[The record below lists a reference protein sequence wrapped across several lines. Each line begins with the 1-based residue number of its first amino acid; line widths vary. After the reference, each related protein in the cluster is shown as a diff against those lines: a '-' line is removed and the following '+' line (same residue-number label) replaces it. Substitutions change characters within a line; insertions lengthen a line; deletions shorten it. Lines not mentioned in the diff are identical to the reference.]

1 MMQKRQNLQEFL
13 LDKIRSLKIFLFILR
28 FKHLINNLNH
38 SYDRRGGRMKRKQF
52 MVFILAILVLFS
64 VNSFTETTK
73 LKQIGRYTL
82 VRIKGEVPTAEVMK
96 ILVDKYAGDIK
107 YGFDTA
113 GYGDVF
119 LPFLDQI
126 KAASFE
132 DAELPVGQ
140 KFMWMLF
147 RSRGKVKVAEDL
159 EWAGKAPLPVFVFKV
174 QRDFKHYT
182 FIIPKPCGN
191 IALVNVEEIIPDAVC
206 DIQVSPEK
214 ANINDPISVDMS
226 GSQHAKSMEVE
237 IFDSEGAKVA
247 SQTLM
252 PDSPKWQTK
261 FDKPGEYVFKGKALN
276 VEGKPSTNMCE
287 AKTYINAPPTCKLW
301 TSCLPCKNFVGR
313 PITIDGSN
321 SMDPDGEVVKA
332 EFQITDEMGTA
343 VDSYSDSDSPFTWEK
358 VFEKAGIYSITLVVT
373 DDFGAMSEP
382 CKLDLEVTQKTL
394 YGLVDVGPGLAR
406 GSYGNYL
413 DGRVGLQYFLVP
425 ETFSLIVEAGGALSV
440 ANSEAWKSFFLT
452 NATFNYHADAFFI
465 GAGAG
470 YASKVKEERD
480 GDVFL
485 LGDIGFEVFNNYTN
499 AGQLF
504 FEVHFPLGEG
514 RSFSKHHKLLFGFR
528 MLF

>member
-1 MMQKRQNLQEFL
+1 MKNKHFML
-13 LDKIRSLKIFLFILR
+13 LVI
-28 FKHLINNLNH
+28 
-38 SYDRRGGRMKRKQF
+38 G
-52 MVFILAILVLFS
+52 VLVLFS
-64 VNSFTETTK
+64 VSTFAETTK
-73 LKQIGRYTL
+73 LTQIGRYTL

-126 KAASFE
+126 KTASFE
-132 DAELPVGQ
+132 DAELPIGQ

-174 QRDFKHYT
+174 QKEFKHYT

-191 IALVNVEEIIPDAVC
+191 VALVDVKEIIPDAVC
-206 DIQVSPEK
+206 DIQVSPAK

-226 GSQHAKSMEVE
+226 GSQHAMSMEVE
-237 IFDSEGAKVA
+237 VFDAEGTKIA
-247 SQTLM
+247 SQSLT

-276 VEGKPSTNMCE
+276 AKGTPSTNACE

-313 PITIDGSN
+313 PITIDASN
-321 SMDPDGEVVKA
+321 STDPDGEVVKA
-332 EFQITDEMGTA
+332 DFQITDESGEV
-343 VDSYSDSDSPFTWEK
+343 VDTYTDSEAPFTWEK
-358 VFEKAGIYSITLVVT
+358 VFEEAGTYAITLVVT

-394 YGLVDVGPGLAR
+394 FGAADITPTLAR
-406 GSYGNYL
+406 GSHGNYL
-413 DGRVGLQYFLVP
+413 SGRIGLNFYLVP
-425 ETFSLIVEAGGALSV
+425 NRLSLIVEAGGAISIG
-440 ANSEAWKSFFLT
+440 NSEVWQSFFLG
-452 NATFNYHADAFFI
+452 NAILNYHLESFFI
-465 GAGAG
+465 GGG
-470 YASKVKEERD
+470 LGFASKVKEDRETD
-480 GDVFL
+480 TVL
-485 LGDIGFEVFNNYTN
+485 IGDIGFEIFNNYTT

-504 FEVHFPLGEG
+504 FETHFPLGEG
-514 RSFSKHHKLLFGFR
+514 RSFSKNHKLLFGFR

>member
-1 MMQKRQNLQEFL
+1 
-13 LDKIRSLKIFLFILR
+13 
-28 FKHLINNLNH
+28 
-38 SYDRRGGRMKRKQF
+38 MKRKIF
-52 MVFILAILVLFS
+52 MVLVIGVL
-64 VNSFTETTK
+64 VIFTVSTFAETTK

-107 YGFDTA
+107 YGFDVA
-113 GYGDVF
+113 GYGDVY

-126 KAASFE
+126 KTASFK
-132 DAELPVGQ
+132 DAELPIGQ

-159 EWAGKAPLPVFVFKV
+159 EWAGEKPLPVFVFKV
-174 QRDFKHYT
+174 QKDFKHYT

-191 IALVNVEEIIPDAVC
+191 VALVGVEEIIPDAIC
-206 DIQVSPEK
+206 DIQVSPVK

-226 GSQHAKSMEVE
+226 GSLHAKSMEVE
-237 IFDSEGAKVA
+237 IFNSEGTKVA
-247 SQTLM
+247 TQTLA

-261 FDKPGEYVFKGKALN
+261 FDSPGEYVFKAKALN
-276 VEGKPSTNMCE
+276 VEGKPSTNACE

-313 PITIDGSN
+313 PITIDASN
-321 SMDPDGEVVKA
+321 STDPDGQVAKA
-332 EFQITDEMGTA
+332 DFQITDETGA
-343 VDSYSDSDSPFTWEK
+343 VVDTYMDSDGPFTWEK
-358 VFEKAGIYSITLVVT
+358 VFEKPGTYSITLVVT

-394 YGLVDVGPGLAR
+394 FGVADIGPALAK
-406 GSYGNYL
+406 GSYGNFL
-413 DGRVGLQYFLVP
+413 DARVGLQYFLVP
-425 ETFSLIVEAGGALSV
+425 EQFSLIVEAGGALSI
-440 ANSEAWKSFFLT
+440 ANSEAWNSFFLT
-452 NATFNYHADAFFI
+452 NVTFNYHADAFFI

-480 GDVFL
+480 GDTFL
-485 LGDIGFEVFNNYTN
+485 LGNIGYEIFNNYTT
-499 AGQLF
+499 AGQIF
-504 FEVHFPLGEG
+504 FETHFPLGEG
-514 RSFSKHHKLLFGFR
+514 RSFSKNHKLLFGFR

>member
-1 MMQKRQNLQEFL
+1 MVLVIGVL
-13 LDKIRSLKIFLFILR
+13 VIFTVSTF
-28 FKHLINNLNH
+28 
-38 SYDRRGGRMKRKQF
+38 
-52 MVFILAILVLFS
+52 A
-64 VNSFTETTK
+64 ETTK

-107 YGFDTA
+107 YGFDVA
-113 GYGDVF
+113 GYGDVY

-126 KAASFE
+126 KTASFK
-132 DAELPVGQ
+132 DAELPIGQ

-159 EWAGKAPLPVFVFKV
+159 EWAGEKPLPVFVFKV
-174 QRDFKHYT
+174 QKDFKHYT

-191 IALVNVEEIIPDAVC
+191 VALVGVEEIIPDAIC
-206 DIQVSPEK
+206 DIQVSPVK

-226 GSQHAKSMEVE
+226 GSLHAKSMEVE
-237 IFDSEGAKVA
+237 IFNSEGTKVA
-247 SQTLM
+247 TQTLA

-261 FDKPGEYVFKGKALN
+261 FDSPGEYVFKAKALN
-276 VEGKPSTNMCE
+276 VEGKPSTNACE

-313 PITIDGSN
+313 PITIDASN
-321 SMDPDGEVVKA
+321 STDPDGQVAKA
-332 EFQITDEMGTA
+332 DFQITDETGA
-343 VDSYSDSDSPFTWEK
+343 VVDTYMDSDGPFTWEK
-358 VFEKAGIYSITLVVT
+358 VFEKPGTYSITLVVT

-394 YGLVDVGPGLAR
+394 FGVADIGPALAK
-406 GSYGNYL
+406 GSYGNFL
-413 DGRVGLQYFLVP
+413 DARVGLQYFLVP
-425 ETFSLIVEAGGALSV
+425 EQFSLIVEAGGALSI
-440 ANSEAWKSFFLT
+440 ANSEAWNSFFLT
-452 NATFNYHADAFFI
+452 NVTFNYHADAFFI

-480 GDVFL
+480 GDTFL
-485 LGDIGFEVFNNYTN
+485 LGNIGYEIFNNYTT
-499 AGQLF
+499 AGQIF
-504 FEVHFPLGEG
+504 FETHFPLGEG
-514 RSFSKHHKLLFGFR
+514 RSFSKNHKLLFGFR

>member
-1 MMQKRQNLQEFL
+1 MKSKR
-13 LDKIRSLKIFLFILR
+13 
-28 FKHLINNLNH
+28 
-38 SYDRRGGRMKRKQF
+38 F
-52 MVFILAILVLFS
+52 MVFIIAILVLFTVS
-64 VNSFTETTK
+64 SFTETTK
-73 LKQIGRYTL
+73 LRQIGRYTL

-126 KAASFE
+126 KTASFE

-159 EWAGKAPLPVFVFKV
+159 EWAGKEPLPVFVFKV
-174 QRDFKHYT
+174 QKDFKHYT

-191 IALVNVEEIIPDAVC
+191 VALVGVEEIIPDAVC
-206 DIQVSPEK
+206 DIQVSPAK

-226 GSQHAKSMEVE
+226 GSQHAQSMEVE
-237 IFDSEGAKVA
+237 VFDSEGTKVA
-247 SQTLM
+247 SQTLA

-276 VEGKPSTNMCE
+276 VKGMPSTNECE

-321 SMDPDGEVVKA
+321 STDPDGEVVKA
-332 EFQITDEMGTA
+332 DFQITNEEGEV
-343 VDSYSDSDSPFTWEK
+343 VDTYTDTEAPFTWEK
-358 VFEKAGIYSITLVVT
+358 VFEEAGIYGITLVVT

-394 YGLVDVGPGLAR
+394 FGVVDVGPAFAR
-406 GSYGNYL
+406 GSHGNYL
-413 DGRVGLQYFLVP
+413 TGGVGLQFFLVP
-425 ETFSLIVEAGGALSV
+425 QTLSLIVEGGGALSIG
-440 ANSEAWKSFFLT
+440 NSEVWESFFLGK
-452 NATFNYHADAFFI
+452 ALLNYHVESFFI
-465 GAGAG
+465 GGGFG
-470 YASKVKEERD
+470 YASKVKEDREAD
-480 GDVFL
+480 TVL
-485 LGDIGFEVFNNYTN
+485 IGDIGFEIFNNYTT

-504 FEVHFPLGEG
+504 FETHFPLGEG
-514 RSFSKHHKLLFGFR
+514 RSFSKNHKLLFGFR

>member
-1 MMQKRQNLQEFL
+1 MKN
-13 LDKIRSLKIFLFILR
+13 KIFMGLVIGILII
-28 FKHLINNLNH
+28 FTA
-38 SYDRRGGRMKRKQF
+38 S
-52 MVFILAILVLFS
+52 
-64 VNSFTETTK
+64 SFAETTK

-107 YGFDTA
+107 YGFDVA
-113 GYGDVF
+113 GYGDVY

-126 KAASFE
+126 KTASFE
-132 DAELPVGQ
+132 DTELPIGQ

-159 EWAGKAPLPVFVFKV
+159 EWAGKKPLPVFVFKV
-174 QRDFKHYT
+174 QKNFKHYT

-191 IALVNVEEIIPDAVC
+191 IALVKVEEIIPDAVC
-206 DIQVSPEK
+206 DIQVSPVK

-237 IFDSEGAKVA
+237 IFNAEGVKVA
-247 SQTLM
+247 TQTLT

-261 FDKPGEYVFKGKALN
+261 FDSPGEYVFKAKALN
-276 VEGKPSTNMCE
+276 VKGTPSMNACE
-287 AKTYINAPPTCKLW
+287 AKIYINAPPTCKLW

-313 PITIDGSN
+313 PITIDASN
-321 SMDPDGEVVKA
+321 STDPDGQVTKA
-332 EFQITDEMGTA
+332 DFQITDETGA
-343 VDSYSDSDSPFTWEK
+343 VVDTYTDSDGPFTWEK
-358 VFEKAGIYSITLVVT
+358 VFEQAGTYSITLVVT

-382 CKLDLEVTQKTL
+382 CKLELEVTQKTL
-394 YGLVDVGPGLAR
+394 FGVADIGPAFAR

-413 DGRVGLQYFLVP
+413 DARVGLMYYLVP
-425 ETFSLIVEAGGALSV
+425 ERFSLIFEAGGAISIG
-440 ANSEAWKSFFLT
+440 NGEPWKNFFLT
-452 NATFNYHADAFFI
+452 NVTFNYHAGAFFI

-470 YASKVKEERD
+470 YASKVREERD
-480 GDVFL
+480 GDTYL
-485 LGDIGFEVFNNYTN
+485 LGDIGFEIFNNYTT

-504 FEVHFPLGEG
+504 FETHFPLGSG
-514 RSFSKHHKLLFGFR
+514 REFSKHHKFLLGFR

>member
-1 MMQKRQNLQEFL
+1 MVLVIGVL
-13 LDKIRSLKIFLFILR
+13 VIFTVSTF
-28 FKHLINNLNH
+28 
-38 SYDRRGGRMKRKQF
+38 
-52 MVFILAILVLFS
+52 A
-64 VNSFTETTK
+64 ETTK

-107 YGFDTA
+107 YGFDVA
-113 GYGDVF
+113 GYGDVY

-126 KAASFE
+126 KTASFK
-132 DAELPVGQ
+132 DAELPIGQ

-159 EWAGKAPLPVFVFKV
+159 EWAGENPLPVFVFKV
-174 QRDFKHYT
+174 QKDFKHYT

-191 IALVNVEEIIPDAVC
+191 VALVGVEEIIPDAIC
-206 DIQVSPEK
+206 DIQVSPAK

-226 GSQHAKSMEVE
+226 GSLHAKSMEVE
-237 IFDSEGAKVA
+237 IFNSEGTKVA
-247 SQTLM
+247 TQTLA

-261 FDKPGEYVFKGKALN
+261 FDSPGEYVFKAKALN
-276 VEGKPSTNMCE
+276 VEGKPSTNACE

-313 PITIDGSN
+313 PITIDASN
-321 SMDPDGEVVKA
+321 STDPDGQVAKA
-332 EFQITDEMGTA
+332 DFQITDETGA
-343 VDSYSDSDSPFTWEK
+343 VVDTYMDSDGPFTWEK
-358 VFEKAGIYSITLVVT
+358 VFEKPGTYSITLVVT

-394 YGLVDVGPGLAR
+394 FGVADIGPAFAK
-406 GSYGNYL
+406 GSHGNFL
-413 DGRVGLQYFLVP
+413 DARVGLQYFLVP
-425 ETFSLIVEAGGALSV
+425 EKFSLIVEAGGALSI
-440 ANSEAWKSFFLT
+440 ANSEAWNSFFLT
-452 NATFNYHADAFFI
+452 NVTFNYHADAFFI

-480 GDVFL
+480 GDIFL
-485 LGDIGFEVFNNYTN
+485 LGNIGYEIFNNYTT

-504 FEVHFPLGEG
+504 FETHFPLGEG
-514 RSFSKHHKLLFGFR
+514 RSFSKHHKLLLGFR

>member
-1 MMQKRQNLQEFL
+1 
-13 LDKIRSLKIFLFILR
+13 
-28 FKHLINNLNH
+28 
-38 SYDRRGGRMKRKQF
+38 MKRKIF
-52 MVFILAILVLFS
+52 MVLVIGVL
-64 VNSFTETTK
+64 VIFTVSTFAETTK

-107 YGFDTA
+107 YGFDVA
-113 GYGDVF
+113 GYGDVY

-126 KAASFE
+126 KTASFK
-132 DAELPVGQ
+132 DAELPIGQ

-159 EWAGKAPLPVFVFKV
+159 EWAGEKPLPVFVFKV
-174 QRDFKHYT
+174 QKDFKHYT

-191 IALVNVEEIIPDAVC
+191 VALIGVEEIIPDAIC
-206 DIQVSPEK
+206 DIQVSPVK

-226 GSQHAKSMEVE
+226 GSLHAKSMEVE
-237 IFDSEGAKVA
+237 IFNSEGTKVA
-247 SQTLM
+247 TQTLA

-261 FDKPGEYVFKGKALN
+261 FDSPGEYVFKAKALN
-276 VEGKPSTNMCE
+276 VEGKPSTNACE

-313 PITIDGSN
+313 PITIDASN
-321 SMDPDGEVVKA
+321 STDPDGQVAKA
-332 EFQITDEMGTA
+332 DFQITDETGA
-343 VDSYSDSDSPFTWEK
+343 VVDTYMDSDGPFTWEK
-358 VFEKAGIYSITLVVT
+358 VFEKPGTYSITLVVT

-394 YGLVDVGPGLAR
+394 FGVADIGPAFAR
-406 GSYGNYL
+406 GSHGNFL
-413 DGRVGLQYFLVP
+413 DARVGLQYFLVP
-425 ETFSLIVEAGGALSV
+425 EQFSLIIEAGGALSI
-440 ANSEAWKSFFLT
+440 ANSEAWNSFFLT
-452 NATFNYHADAFFI
+452 NVTFNYHADAFFI

-480 GDVFL
+480 GDIFL
-485 LGDIGFEVFNNYTN
+485 LGNIGYEIFNNYTT

-504 FEVHFPLGEG
+504 FETHFPLGEG
-514 RSFSKHHKLLFGFR
+514 RSFSKHHKLLLGFR

>member
-1 MMQKRQNLQEFL
+1 MKNKLFMGIVIGVLV
-13 LDKIRSLKIFLFILR
+13 IFAVSAF
-28 FKHLINNLNH
+28 
-38 SYDRRGGRMKRKQF
+38 
-52 MVFILAILVLFS
+52 A
-64 VNSFTETTK
+64 ETTK

-82 VRIKGEVPTAEVMK
+82 VRIKGEVPTEEVMK
-96 ILVDKYAGDIK
+96 ILVEKYAGDIK

-126 KAASFE
+126 KTASFE
-132 DAELPVGQ
+132 EAELPIGQ

-159 EWAGKAPLPVFVFKV
+159 EWAGQKPLPVFMFKV
-174 QRDFKHYT
+174 VKDFKHYS

-191 IALVNVEEIIPDAVC
+191 IALVGVKEIIPDAVC
-206 DIQVSPEK
+206 DIQVSPAK

-237 IFDSEGAKVA
+237 VFDSEGTKVA
-247 SQTLM
+247 SQTLT
-252 PDSPKWQTK
+252 PDSPKWQAK

-276 VEGKPSTNMCE
+276 AKGMPSTNACE

-313 PITIDGSN
+313 PITIDASN
-321 SMDPDGEVVKA
+321 STDPDGQVAKA
-332 EFQITDEMGTA
+332 VFQIADETGAVVDTYTDSEA
-343 VDSYSDSDSPFTWEK
+343 PFTWEK
-358 VFEKAGIYSITLVVT
+358 VFEEAGIYSITLVVT

-382 CKLDLEVTQKTL
+382 CKLELEVTQKTL
-394 YGLVDVGPGLAR
+394 FGVADIAPTFAR
-406 GSYGNYL
+406 GSHGNYL
-413 DGRVGLQYFLVP
+413 AGRFGMQFFLVP
-425 ETFSLIVEAGGALSV
+425 DTLSLIVEAGGALSIG
-440 ANSEAWKSFFLT
+440 NSDIWKSFFLT
-452 NATFNYHADAFFI
+452 NAILNYHADAFFI
-465 GAGAG
+465 GGGLG
-470 YASKVKEERD
+470 YASKVKEDRE

-485 LGDIGFEVFNNYTN
+485 LGDIGFEIFNNYTT

-504 FEVHFPLGEG
+504 FEVHFPIGED

>member
-1 MMQKRQNLQEFL
+1 MVLVIGVL
-13 LDKIRSLKIFLFILR
+13 VIFTVSTF
-28 FKHLINNLNH
+28 
-38 SYDRRGGRMKRKQF
+38 
-52 MVFILAILVLFS
+52 A
-64 VNSFTETTK
+64 ETTK

-107 YGFDTA
+107 YGFDVA
-113 GYGDVF
+113 GYGDVY

-126 KAASFE
+126 KTASFK
-132 DAELPVGQ
+132 DAELPIGQ

-159 EWAGKAPLPVFVFKV
+159 EWAGEKPLPVFVFKV
-174 QRDFKHYT
+174 QKDFKHYT

-191 IALVNVEEIIPDAVC
+191 VALIGVEEIIPDAIC
-206 DIQVSPEK
+206 DIQVSPVK

-226 GSQHAKSMEVE
+226 GSLHAKSMEVE
-237 IFDSEGAKVA
+237 IFNSEGTKVA
-247 SQTLM
+247 TQTLA

-261 FDKPGEYVFKGKALN
+261 FDSPGEYVFKAKALN
-276 VEGKPSTNMCE
+276 VEGKPSTNACE

-313 PITIDGSN
+313 PITIDASN
-321 SMDPDGEVVKA
+321 STDPDGQVAKA
-332 EFQITDEMGTA
+332 DFQITDETGA
-343 VDSYSDSDSPFTWEK
+343 VVDTYMDSDGPFTWEK
-358 VFEKAGIYSITLVVT
+358 VFEKPGTYSITLVVT

-394 YGLVDVGPGLAR
+394 FGVADIGPAFAR
-406 GSYGNYL
+406 GSHGNFL
-413 DGRVGLQYFLVP
+413 DARVGLQYFLVP
-425 ETFSLIVEAGGALSV
+425 EQFSLIIEAGGALSI
-440 ANSEAWKSFFLT
+440 ANSEAWNSFFLT
-452 NATFNYHADAFFI
+452 NVTFNYHADAFFI

-480 GDVFL
+480 GDIFL
-485 LGDIGFEVFNNYTN
+485 LGNIGYEIFNNYTT

-504 FEVHFPLGEG
+504 FETHFPLGEG
-514 RSFSKHHKLLFGFR
+514 RSFSKHHKLLLGFR

>member
-1 MMQKRQNLQEFL
+1 MVLVIGVL
-13 LDKIRSLKIFLFILR
+13 VIFTVSTF
-28 FKHLINNLNH
+28 
-38 SYDRRGGRMKRKQF
+38 
-52 MVFILAILVLFS
+52 A
-64 VNSFTETTK
+64 ETTK

-107 YGFDTA
+107 YGFDVA
-113 GYGDVF
+113 GYGDVY

-126 KAASFE
+126 KTASFK
-132 DAELPVGQ
+132 DAELPIGQ

-159 EWAGKAPLPVFVFKV
+159 EWAGENPLPVFVFKV
-174 QRDFKHYT
+174 QKDFKHYT

-191 IALVNVEEIIPDAVC
+191 VALVGVEEIIPDAIC
-206 DIQVSPEK
+206 DIQVSPAK

-226 GSQHAKSMEVE
+226 GSLHAKSMEVE
-237 IFDSEGAKVA
+237 IFNSEGTKIAT
-247 SQTLM
+247 QTLL

-261 FDKPGEYVFKGKALN
+261 FDSPGEYVFKAKALN
-276 VEGKPSTNMCE
+276 VEGKPSTNACE

-313 PITIDGSN
+313 PITIDASN
-321 SMDPDGEVVKA
+321 STDPDGQVAKA
-332 EFQITDEMGTA
+332 DFQITDETGA
-343 VDSYSDSDSPFTWEK
+343 VVDTYMDSDGPFTWEK
-358 VFEKAGIYSITLVVT
+358 VFEKPGTYSITLVVT

-394 YGLVDVGPGLAR
+394 FGVADIGPAFAK
-406 GSYGNYL
+406 GSHGNFL
-413 DGRVGLQYFLVP
+413 DARVGLQYFLVP
-425 ETFSLIVEAGGALSV
+425 EKFSLIVEAGGALSI
-440 ANSEAWKSFFLT
+440 ANSEAWNSFFLT
-452 NATFNYHADAFFI
+452 NVTFNYHADAFFI

-480 GDVFL
+480 GDIFL
-485 LGDIGFEVFNNYTN
+485 LGNIGYEIFNNYTT

-504 FEVHFPLGEG
+504 FETHFPLGEG
-514 RSFSKHHKLLFGFR
+514 RSFSKHHKLLLGFR

>member
-1 MMQKRQNLQEFL
+1 MKSKR
-13 LDKIRSLKIFLFILR
+13 IT
-28 FKHLINNLNH
+28 
-38 SYDRRGGRMKRKQF
+38 
-52 MVFILAILVLFS
+52 VFIVAILVLFTVS
-64 VNSFTETTK
+64 SFTETTK
-73 LKQIGRYTL
+73 LRQIGRYTL

-126 KAASFE
+126 KTATFE
-132 DAELPVGQ
+132 EAELPVGQ

-174 QRDFKHYT
+174 QKDFKHYT

-191 IALVNVEEIIPDAVC
+191 VALVGVEEIIPDAVC

-226 GSQHAKSMEVE
+226 GSQHAQSMEVE
-237 IFDSEGAKVA
+237 VFDSEGTKVA
-247 SQTLM
+247 SQTLT

-261 FDKPGEYVFKGKALN
+261 FDRPGEYVFKGKALN
-276 VEGKPSTNMCE
+276 VKGMPSTNECE

-313 PITIDGSN
+313 PITIDASN
-321 SMDPDGEVVKA
+321 STDPDGEVVKA
-332 EFQITDEMGTA
+332 DFQITDEEGEV
-343 VDSYSDSDSPFTWEK
+343 VDSYTDSEAPFTWEK
-358 VFEKAGIYSITLVVT
+358 VFEEAGIYGITLVVT

-394 YGLVDVGPGLAR
+394 YGVADIGPTFAR
-406 GSYGNYL
+406 GSHGNYL
-413 DGRVGLQYFLVP
+413 TGQVGLNFFLVP
-425 ETFSLIVEAGGALSV
+425 NTLSLLVEAGGALSIG
-440 ANSEAWKSFFLT
+440 NSEVWENFFLGS
-452 NATFNYHADAFFI
+452 ALLNYHIESFFI
-465 GAGAG
+465 GGG
-470 YASKVKEERD
+470 LGFASKVKEDRESD
-480 GDVFL
+480 TVLIGDV
-485 LGDIGFEVFNNYTN
+485 GFEIFNNYTT

-504 FEVHFPLGEG
+504 FETHFPLGEG
-514 RSFSKHHKLLFGFR
+514 RSFSKNHKLLFGFR
-528 MLF
+528 LLF

>member
-1 MMQKRQNLQEFL
+1 
-13 LDKIRSLKIFLFILR
+13 
-28 FKHLINNLNH
+28 
-38 SYDRRGGRMKRKQF
+38 MKRKIF
-52 MVFILAILVLFS
+52 MVLVIGVL
-64 VNSFTETTK
+64 VIFTVSTFAETTK

-107 YGFDTA
+107 YGFDVA
-113 GYGDVF
+113 GYGDVY

-126 KAASFE
+126 KTASFK
-132 DAELPVGQ
+132 DAELPIGQ

-159 EWAGKAPLPVFVFKV
+159 EWAGEKPLPVFVFKV
-174 QRDFKHYT
+174 QKDFKHYT

-191 IALVNVEEIIPDAVC
+191 VALIGVEEIIPDAIC
-206 DIQVSPEK
+206 DIQVSPVK

-226 GSQHAKSMEVE
+226 GSLHAKSMEVE
-237 IFDSEGAKVA
+237 IFNSEGTKVA
-247 SQTLM
+247 TQTLA

-261 FDKPGEYVFKGKALN
+261 FDSPGEYVFKAKALN
-276 VEGKPSTNMCE
+276 VEGKPSTNACE

-313 PITIDGSN
+313 PITIDASN
-321 SMDPDGEVVKA
+321 STDPDGQVAKA
-332 EFQITDEMGTA
+332 DFQITDETGA
-343 VDSYSDSDSPFTWEK
+343 VVDTYMDSDGPFTWEK
-358 VFEKAGIYSITLVVT
+358 VFEKPGTYSITLVVT

-394 YGLVDVGPGLAR
+394 FGVADIGPAFAK
-406 GSYGNYL
+406 GSHGNFL
-413 DGRVGLQYFLVP
+413 DARVGLQYFLVP
-425 ETFSLIVEAGGALSV
+425 EQFSLIVEAGGALSI
-440 ANSEAWKSFFLT
+440 ANSEAWNSFFLT
-452 NATFNYHADAFFI
+452 NVTFNYHADAFFI

-480 GDVFL
+480 GDTFL
-485 LGDIGFEVFNNYTN
+485 LGNIGYEIFNNYTT
-499 AGQLF
+499 AGQIF
-504 FEVHFPLGEG
+504 FETHFPLGEG
-514 RSFSKHHKLLFGFR
+514 RSFSKNHKLLFGFR